1 MSIRVMII
9 DGQPEF
15 RRLLEHHVSAIWHD
29 ARFTAYD
36 PVESG
41 PLPEGFA
48 GAGHDLVLLGD
59 EAGVPDATEIIHRFT
74 RRRDF
79 PPLIYFSGEEGETAR
94 ATAIN
99 SGASAFFRRS
109 KIDHRALAETLT
121 TLLSEE
127 VPTVSTKMLFEG
139 AVEGGRKPLL
149 KGYRLR
155 KKLDATEFS
164 SVYLVE
170 DERDGHVLALKVL
183 RKMPDIGVGDNLL
196 DRFIQEYEL
205 IASLD
210 HPNIAQIENLG
221 VSDQHAHIAMEW
233 LSGGDLAGRIR
244 RGLKESEAV
253 SYLKQVADALGSLHD
268 AGILHLDLKPANIM
282 FRGDGSVALIDF
294 GLARRMR
301 RAVHLDSSG
310 LISGTPYYMSPEQGH
325 GDEVDRRADL
335 YSLGIIFYEMLTG
348 RPPFGGKRAMEIIY
362 KHRKEPVPSLPPSLA
377 RHQPLLERLLAKS
390 PADRPASAREVV
402 ECL

>member
-1 MSIRVMII
+1 MII

-15 RRLLEHHVSAIWHD
+15 RRLLEHHVSTIWHD
-29 ARFTAYD
+29 ARFTPYD
-36 PVESG
+36 PLVSG
-41 PLPEGFA
+41 QLPEGFA
-48 GAGHDLVLLGD
+48 GAGHDIVLLGD
-59 EAGVPDATEIIHRFT
+59 QAGVPEATEIVREFT

-79 PPLIYFSGEEGETAR
+79 PPLIYFAGGDSEISR
-94 ATAIN
+94 AAAIN
-99 SGASAFFRRS
+99 AGASAFFRRS
-109 KIDHRALAETLT
+109 KIDHSALAETLT

-139 AVEGGRKPLL
+139 APDGGQRPLL
-149 KGYRLR
+149 RGYRLR

-196 DRFIQEYEL
+196 DRFIQEFEL

-210 HPNIAQIENLG
+210 HPNIVQIENLG
-221 VSDQHAHIAMEW
+221 ISDQHAHIAMEW
-233 LSGGDLAGRIR
+233 LSGGDLASRIR
-244 RGLKESEAV
+244 RGLKENEAV
-253 SYLKQVADALGSLHD
+253 SYLRQIAGALGSLHD
-268 AGILHLDLKPANIM
+268 AGVLHLDLKPANIM
-282 FRGDGSVALIDF
+282 FRDDGSVALIDF

-301 RAVHLDSSG
+301 RAVHLESSG

-325 GDEVDRRADL
+325 GDEVDKRADL

-348 RPPFGGKRAMEIIY
+348 RPPFRGKRAMEVIY
-362 KHRKEPVPSLPPSLA
+362 KHRNEPIPSLPRPLA
-377 RHQPLLERLLAKS
+377 RHQPLLEQLLAKS
-390 PADRPASAREVV
+390 PANRPASAQEVV
-402 ECL
+402 RCLS